1 MMCGQCKYW
10 VKKSRKDKS
19 FAFGLVHL
27 TSVLG
32 ICNNPAAMDLI
43 NLIPNENAFNII
55 PHATIETDETFGCIY
70 FEPVDLEQFIQRS
83 TD

>member
-1 MMCGQCKYW
+1 
-10 VKKSRKDKS
+10 
-19 FAFGLVHL
+19 
-27 TSVLG
+27 
-32 ICNNPAAMDLI
+32 MDLI

-83 TD
+83 SD